1 MTIKFVA
8 VNDNRT
14 WVTDLRSYLLTN
26 KQIGVS
32 FQNFAAVF
40 FLKKWAEFPWFSQI
54 VLLYS
59 PPWFRT
65 VLECPINLL
74 SNIQ

>member
-40 FLKKWAEFPWFSQI
+40 FFLKSELNFLGFLK
-54 VLLYS
+54 
-59 PPWFRT
+59 
-65 VLECPINLL
+65 
-74 SNIQ
+74 

>member
-1 MTIKFVA
+1 MTLKFVA

-32 FQNFAAVF
+32 FQNSAAVF
-40 FLKKWAEFPWFSQI
+40 FS
-54 VLLYS
+54 
-59 PPWFRT
+59 
-65 VLECPINLL
+65 
-74 SNIQ
+74 